1 MYKLQLNDIYMYGNQ
16 KRVPCFVIVLM
27 LFMSSFLLLVINPS
41 LLYTPQL
48 AIAQI
53 LNRTQT
59 SVTTATSSNFL
70 TYVNP
75 TLGLTMQYP
84 SNWLIRERPYNP
96 AGNSTIV
103 SLFAPPESA
112 FATTGSISAVSG
124 AFIPYMDVFVFNSK
138 NMSLNELINKTVKN
152 IANASIT
159 QSKPI
164 NSQAYMLEYTVT
176 MPGGN
181 IFKRMQDW
189 TISGGKVF
197 VITYTSLPPSY
208 SKYLPTVQ
216 KIIESIQI
224 VSPASPLN
232 GAPITKNQEQQ
243 QEQQQRQ
250 LQPAT
255 ENVTND
261 ETTSRNSA
269 IGIPG
274 LP

>member
-1 MYKLQLNDIYMYGNQ
+1 
-16 KRVPCFVIVLM
+16 M
-27 LFMSSFLLLVINPS
+27 LFMSSFSLLLINPS
-41 LLYTPQL
+41 LLYTPQQ
-48 AIAQI
+48 AMAQI
-53 LNRTQT
+53 LNHTQT
-59 SVTTATSSNFL
+59 SVTPATTSNFL

-84 SNWLIRERPYNP
+84 SSWLIRERPYNP

-112 FATTGSISAVSG
+112 FPTTGSISAVSG
-124 AFIPYMDVFVFNSK
+124 GFIPYIDVFVFNSK
-138 NMSLNELINKTVKN
+138 NMSLNELINETVYN

-176 MPGGN
+176 IPGGN
-181 IFKRMQDW
+181 IFKRMQEW

-216 KIIESIQI
+216 KMVQSIQI
-224 VSPASPLN
+224 ASPITPLN
-232 GAPITKNQEQQ
+232 GHPITKNQERQK
-243 QEQQQRQ
+243 EQ

-255 ENVTND
+255 KNITD
-261 ETTSRNSA
+261 GETTSRNSA
-269 IGIPG
+269 TGIPG
-274 LP
+274 LA